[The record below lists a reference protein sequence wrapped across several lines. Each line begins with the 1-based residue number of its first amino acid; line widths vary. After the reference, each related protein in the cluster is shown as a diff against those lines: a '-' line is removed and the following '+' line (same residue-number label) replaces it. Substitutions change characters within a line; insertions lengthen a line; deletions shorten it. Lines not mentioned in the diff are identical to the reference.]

1 MILFSKNMSVDMSK
15 YESLLGANIFLH
27 PMYDPAIHVIDDTF
41 VGSELYLNKGL
52 SHWSSDFELNSII
65 PIKELRLITFDK
77 QNPYQTISSSIFTL
91 KNVTKSGMAQ
101 KYFIKVSDLISYME
115 TRPAWF

>member
-1 MILFSKNMSVDMSK
+1 MSVDMSK

-27 PMYDPAIHVIDDTF
+27 PMYNPAIHVIDDTF

-52 SHWSSDFELNSII
+52 NHWSSDFELNSII

-77 QNPYQTISSSIFTL
+77 RNPYQTISSSIFTL